1 MQPII
6 NVVNVV
12 PTIMP
17 AMNAAQQTHASV
29 RFAFSSL
36 SVATLLCRWL
46 LASFSRSFSV
56 AYSTQRRSRLSQL
69 LSMMSV
75 GGLPSVFCFTLAFT
89 FARPLAAV

>member
-1 MQPII
+1 M
-6 NVVNVV
+6 VTVV

-17 AMNAAQQTHASV
+17 AMNVAKLTHASV

-46 LASFSRSFSV
+46 LATLSRSFSV
-56 AYSTQRRSRLSQL
+56 AYSIHMRSRLSQL
-69 LSMMSV
+69 LSITKV
-75 GGLPSVFCFTLAFT
+75 GGLPSVLCFTLAFT

>member
-6 NVVNVV
+6 NVVNIV

-17 AMNAAQQTHASV
+17 TMNAVQQTHASV

-46 LASFSRSFSV
+46 LASLSRSFSV

-69 LSMMSV
+69 LSITKV
-75 GGLPSVFCFTLAFT
+75 GGFPSVFCFTLAFT